1 MATKY
6 PHSFTPLNIGK
17 VQIRNRYALAPMG
30 TGSMGGPKG
39 EYTDNTIEYYLE
51 RARGGFGLIVMG
63 SIIVDMEAQKPD
75 LINGPIPPA
84 YAPSVW
90 RESACRL
97 VERIHAYGTKV
108 FMQLGFGHGRQKPG
122 QKAPSPIPRYADP
135 SEICEPITVEEIHT
149 KIRYMVKTAK
159 MAKDAGF
166 DGVEVHAMHWGYLLD
181 QFAMALCNFRED
193 EYGGSLE
200 NRLRVHKEIVEGIKA
215 ECGQDFPVSIRMGMK
230 SYIKGFHKP
239 SLFGDE
245 EAGRT
250 IEEACEIAKL
260 LESYGYDMLD
270 CNSGIYDSFYY
281 AVAPAYM
288 DKGYNIKLAKEIK
301 KHVSIPVFVAGKM
314 NDPELCE
321 QAIANGEIDGVALGR
336 AGLADGA
343 YPQKLMR
350 GRPDKIHPCIAC
362 GNCMA
367 SSFSKVSAT
376 CAVNPIG
383 MRPGQYPLTR
393 AVQPKKVLV
402 VGGGVGGMEAARI
415 AATRGHSVTL
425 AERSDRLGGRL
436 FDAGVHKFKEDIRN
450 LAKWYDQELKDL
462 GVTVQLGTEMTSED
476 IRASGADAVIFSIGA
491 DPVMPRSIP
500 GIDHPK
506 AVSCTDVLSGKR
518 TVGQKVAIIGAG
530 LVGAEMAYDM
540 AKEEGK
546 EIVLVD
552 GLDDILSNDPDGVP
566 FQTRWMLNELLDLH
580 GVRKYMGHML
590 AGINDQGCV
599 LKSKSGELV
608 PIEADDVIIAIGFR
622 SRKSM
627 YEALY
632 GTDMEVYEIVAG
644 NGIGSIANQVNAAYE
659 ITRNL

>member
-1 MATKY
+1 MTFLV
-6 PHSFTPLNIGK
+6 SFTNSS
-17 VQIRNRYALAPMG
+17 R
-30 TGSMGGPKG
+30 
-39 EYTDNTIEYYLE
+39 ETD
-51 RARGGFGLIVMG
+51 F
-63 SIIVDMEAQKPD
+63 
-75 LINGPIPPA
+75 
-84 YAPSVW
+84 
-90 RESACRL
+90 
-97 VERIHAYGTKV
+97 
-108 FMQLGFGHGRQKPG
+108 
-122 QKAPSPIPRYADP
+122 
-135 SEICEPITVEEIHT
+135 
-149 KIRYMVKTAK
+149 
-159 MAKDAGF
+159 
-166 DGVEVHAMHWGYLLD
+166 
-181 QFAMALCNFRED
+181 
-193 EYGGSLE
+193 
-200 NRLRVHKEIVEGIKA
+200 
-215 ECGQDFPVSIRMGMK
+215 
-230 SYIKGFHKP
+230 
-239 SLFGDE
+239 
-245 EAGRT
+245 
-250 IEEACEIAKL
+250 
-260 LESYGYDMLD
+260 
-270 CNSGIYDSFYY
+270 
-281 AVAPAYM
+281 
-288 DKGYNIKLAKEIK
+288 KLAKEIK

-393 AVQPKKVLV
+393 AVRPKKVLV

-425 AERSDRLGGRL
+425 VERSDKLGGRL
-436 FDAGVHKFKEDIRN
+436 FDAGVHKFKQDIRN
-450 LAKWYDQELKDL
+450 LAKWYAQELKDL
-462 GVTVQLGTEMTSED
+462 GVTVKLGTEMTPED
-476 IRASGADAVIFSIGA
+476 IRTSGADAVIFSIGA
-491 DPVMPRSIP
+491 DAVMPRSIP

-622 SRKSM
+622 ARKSM

-644 NGIGSIANQVNAAYE
+644 NGIGSIASQVNAAYE

>member
-6 PHSFTPLNIGK
+6 PYSFSPLNIGK

-30 TGSMGGPKG
+30 TGSMNGSRG

-51 RARGGFGLIVMG
+51 RARGGFGLIVLG

-97 VERIHAYGTKV
+97 VERIHDYGTKV
-108 FMQLGFGHGRQKPG
+108 FMQIGFGHGRQKPG

-135 SEICEPITVEEIHT
+135 NEICEPITVEEIQT

-181 QFAMALCNFRED
+181 QFALAICNFRDD

-200 NRLRVHKEIVEGIKA
+200 NRLRVHREIVEGIKA

-250 IEEACEIAKL
+250 IEEACQIAEL

-288 DKGYNIKLAKEIK
+288 DKGYNIKLAKELK
-301 KHVSIPVFVAGKM
+301 KHVHIPVFVAGKM
-314 NDPELCE
+314 NDPDMCE
-321 QAIANGEIDGVALGR
+321 EAIRSGEIDGVALGR

-367 SSFSKVSAT
+367 SSFSKVSAA
-376 CAVNPIG
+376 CAVNPGG

-402 VGGGVGGMEAARI
+402 VGGGAGGMEAARA
-415 AATRGHSVTL
+415 AATRGHQVTL
-425 AERSDRLGGRL
+425 VERSDKLGGRL
-436 FDAGVHKFKEDIRN
+436 FDAGRHTFKQDIRA
-450 LAKWYDQELKDL
+450 LAAWYEQELKDL
-462 GVTVQLGTEMTSED
+462 GVEVKLGCEMTPEA
-476 IRASGADAVIFSIGA
+476 IQASGADAVILSVGA
-491 DPVMPRSIP
+491 DAVMPKRIP

-506 AVSCTDVLSGKR
+506 AVCCTDVIDGKKA
-518 TVGQKVAIIGAG
+518 VGQKVAIIGAG

-546 EIVLVD
+546 EVILVD

-580 GVRKYMGHML
+580 GVKKYMGHML
-590 AGINDQGCV
+590 ESINDQGCV
-599 LKSKSGELV
+599 LKSKTGELV
-608 PIEADDVIIAIGFR
+608 QIEADSVVIAIGFR
-622 SRKSM
+622 ARASM
-627 YEALY
+627 YQALY

-644 NGIGSIANQVNAAYE
+644 NGIGSIASQVNAAYE

>member
-6 PHSFTPLNIGK
+6 PYSFSPLQIGS

-30 TGSMGGPKG
+30 TGSMGGPRG

-97 VERIHAYGTKV
+97 TERIHAYGTKV
-108 FMQLGFGHGRQKPG
+108 FMQIGFGHGRQKPG

-135 SEICEPITVEEIHT
+135 NEICEQITVEEIQT

-159 MAKDAGF
+159 MAQDAGF

-200 NRLRVHKEIVEGIKA
+200 NRLRVHKEIVQGIKA
-215 ECGQDFPVSIRMGMK
+215 ACGQDFPVSIRMGMK
-230 SYIKGFHKP
+230 SYIKGFHQP
-239 SLFGDE
+239 SLFGDH

-250 IEEACEIAKL
+250 LEEACEIAKL

-288 DKGYNIKLAKEIK
+288 EKGYNIKLAKEIK
-301 KHVSIPVFVAGKM
+301 KHVRIPVFVAGKM
-314 NDPELCE
+314 NDPDLCE
-321 QAIANGEIDGVALGR
+321 AAIASGEIDGVALGR
-336 AGLADGA
+336 SGLADGA

-362 GNCMA
+362 GNCMS

-393 AVQPKKVLV
+393 ALQPKEVLV
-402 VGGGVGGMEAARI
+402 VGGGVGGMEAART
-415 AATRGHSVTL
+415 AAIRGHHVTI
-425 AERSDRLGGRL
+425 AERSDRLGGRM
-436 FDAGVHKFKEDIRN
+436 FDAGAHQFKQDIRN
-450 LAKWYDQELKDL
+450 LAKWYEQELKEL
-462 GVTVQLGTEMTSED
+462 GVTVQLGIEMTPED
-476 IRASGADAVIFSIGA
+476 IKASGAEVVICSVGADAV
-491 DPVMPRSIP
+491 MPRQIP

-506 AVSCTDVLSGKR
+506 AVSCTQVLSGEE
-518 TVGQKVAIIGAG
+518 TVGQKVVVIGAG

-546 EIVLVD
+546 EVVLVD

-566 FQTRWMLNELLDLH
+566 FQTRWMLNELLDLY
-580 GVRKYMGHML
+580 GVK
-590 AGINDQGCV
+590 N
-599 LKSKSGELV
+599 
-608 PIEADDVIIAIGFR
+608 
-622 SRKSM
+622 
-627 YEALY
+627 
-632 GTDMEVYEIVAG
+632 
-644 NGIGSIANQVNAAYE
+644 
-659 ITRNL
+659 

>member
-1 MATKY
+1 MANKY
-6 PHSFTPLNIGK
+6 PYSFSPLNIGK

-30 TGSMGGPKG
+30 TGSMGGSRG

-51 RARGGFGLIVMG
+51 RARGGFGLIVLG

-75 LINGPIPPA
+75 LINGPIPPS
-84 YAPSVW
+84 YAPVVW

-97 VERIHAYGTKV
+97 AERIHAYGTKV
-108 FMQLGFGHGRQKPG
+108 FMQIGFGHGRQKPG

-135 SEICEPITVEEIHT
+135 DEICEQISVEEIRT

-200 NRLRVHKEIVEGIKA
+200 NRLRVHKEIVEGIKT
-215 ECGQDFPVSIRMGMK
+215 ECGQDFPVAIRMGMK

-250 IEEACEIAKL
+250 IEEACQIAAL

-288 DKGYNIKLAKEIK
+288 EKGYNIKLAREIK

-314 NDPELCE
+314 NDPDMCE
-321 QAIANGEIDGVALGR
+321 EAIRNGDIDGVALGR

-350 GRPDKIHPCIAC
+350 GRPDMIHPCIAC

-402 VGGGVGGMEAARI
+402 VGGGVGGMETARI
-415 AATRGHSVTL
+415 AAMRGHQVTL
-425 AERSDRLGGRL
+425 AEQSERLGGRL
-436 FDAGVHKFKEDIRN
+436 FDAGRHAFKQDIRALADWYTRELRDVGVSVTLGRAMTTEDI
-450 LAKWYDQELKDL
+450 Q
-462 GVTVQLGTEMTSED
+462 
-476 IRASGADAVIFSIGA
+476 ASGADVVVLSVGA
-491 DPVMPRSIP
+491 DAVMPRSIP

-506 AVSCTDVLSGKR
+506 AVSCTDVLEGKR
-518 TVGQKVAIIGAG
+518 LVGKKVAIIGAG

-540 AKEEGK
+540 AREEGK
-546 EIVLVD
+546 DVVLVD

-580 GVRKYMGHML
+580 GVQKYMGHML
-590 AGINDQGCV
+590 DSITEEGCV
-599 LKSKSGELV
+599 LKSKTGELI

-622 SRKSM
+622 ARKSM
-627 YEALY
+627 YESLY
-632 GTDMEVYEIVAG
+632 GADMEIYEIVAG
-644 NGIGSIANQVNAAYE
+644 NGIGSIASQVNTAYE
-659 ITRNL
+659 IARNL

>member
-6 PHSFTPLNIGK
+6 PYSFSPLQIGS

-30 TGSMGGPKG
+30 TGSMGGPRG

-97 VERIHAYGTKV
+97 TERIHAYGTKV
-108 FMQLGFGHGRQKPG
+108 FMQIGFGHGRQKPG

-135 SEICEPITVEEIHT
+135 NEICEQITVEEIQT

-159 MAKDAGF
+159 MAQDAGF

-200 NRLRVHKEIVEGIKA
+200 NRLRVHKEIVQGIKA
-215 ECGQDFPVSIRMGMK
+215 ACGQDFPVSIRMGMK
-230 SYIKGFHKP
+230 SYIKGFHQP
-239 SLFGDE
+239 SLFGDH

-250 IEEACEIAKL
+250 LEEACEIAKL

-288 DKGYNIKLAKEIK
+288 EKGYNIKLAKEIK
-301 KHVSIPVFVAGKM
+301 KHVKIPVFVAGKM
-314 NDPELCE
+314 NDPDLCE
-321 QAIANGEIDGVALGR
+321 AAIASGEIDGVALGR
-336 AGLADGA
+336 SGLADGA

-362 GNCMA
+362 GNCMS

-393 AVQPKKVLV
+393 ALQPKEVLV
-402 VGGGVGGMEAARI
+402 VGGGVGGMEAART
-415 AATRGHSVTL
+415 AAIRGHHVTI

-436 FDAGVHKFKEDIRN
+436 FDAGAHQFKQDIRN
-450 LAKWYDQELKDL
+450 LAKWYEQELKEL
-462 GVTVQLGTEMTSED
+462 GVTVKLGVEMTPED
-476 IRASGADAVIFSIGA
+476 IKASGAEVVICSVGADAV
-491 DPVMPRSIP
+491 MPRQIP

-506 AVSCTDVLSGKR
+506 AVSCTQVLSGEK
-518 TVGQKVAIIGAG
+518 TVGPKVVVIGAG

-546 EIVLVD
+546 EVVLVD

-566 FQTRWMLNELLDLH
+566 FQTRWMLNELLDLY
-580 GVRKYMGHML
+580 GVKKYLGYRL
-590 AGINDQGCV
+590 DCVNDQGCV

-608 PIEADDVIIAIGFR
+608 SIPADDVVIAIGFR
-622 SRKSM
+622 ARKSM

-644 NGIGSIANQVNAAYE
+644 NGIGSIASQVNDAYE
-659 ITRNL
+659 IARHL

>member
-1 MATKY
+1 MSIKY
-6 PHSFTPLNIGK
+6 PYSFSPLNIGK

-30 TGSMGGPKG
+30 TGSMNGARG

-51 RARGGFGLIVMG
+51 RARGGFGLIVLG

-75 LINGPIPPA
+75 LVNGPIPPS

-90 RESACRL
+90 RESACRM

-108 FMQLGFGHGRQKPG
+108 FMQIGFGHGRQRAG

-135 SEICEPITVEEIHT
+135 SEICEQITVEEIQT
-149 KIRYMVKTAK
+149 KIRYMIKTAK
-159 MAKDAGF
+159 MAKDAGM

-193 EYGGSLE
+193 EYGGTLE
-200 NRLRVHKEIVEGIKA
+200 NRLRVHKEIVQGIKA
-215 ECGQDFPVSIRMGMK
+215 ECGADFPVAIRMGMK

-250 IEEACEIAKL
+250 IQEACEIAKL

-288 DKGYNIKLAKEIK
+288 PKGYNIKLAKELK

-314 NDPELCE
+314 NDPDLCE
-321 QAIANGEIDGVALGR
+321 EAIKNGEIDGIALGR
-336 AGLADGA
+336 SGLADGA

-376 CAVNPIG
+376 CAVNPVG

-393 AVQPKKVLV
+393 AVQSKKVLV
-402 VGGGVGGMEAARI
+402 VGGGVGGMETARI
-415 AATRGHSVTL
+415 AAMRGHDVTL
-425 AERSDRLGGRL
+425 VERSDKLGGRL
-436 FDAGVHKFKEDIRN
+436 FDAGRHEFKQDIRN
-450 LAKWYDQELKDL
+450 LALWYAQELEDL
-462 GVTVQLGTEMTSED
+462 KVTVKLNTELSPAD
-476 IRASGADAVIFSIGA
+476 IRNSDAEAVILSVGADAV
-491 DPVMPRSIP
+491 MPSRIP

-506 AVSCTDVLSGKR
+506 AVSCTDVISGKK

-540 AKEEGK
+540 AKEEEK
-546 EIVLVD
+546 NVILVD
-552 GLDDILSNDPDGVP
+552 GLDDILSNDPNGVP
-566 FQTRWMLNELLDLH
+566 FQTRWMLNELLDLN
-580 GVRKYMGHML
+580 GVQKYMGHML
-590 AGINDQGCV
+590 ECINDRGCV
-599 LKSKSGELV
+599 IKDKDGNATQ
-608 PIEADDVIIAIGFR
+608 IEVDDVIIAIGFCA
-622 SRKSM
+622 RKSM
-627 YEALY
+627 YEDMY
-632 GTDMEVYEIVAG
+632 GTDKEVYEIVAG
-644 NGIGSIANQVNAAYE
+644 NGIGSIASQVNDAYE
-659 ITRNL
+659 IARNL

>member
-6 PHSFTPLNIGK
+6 PYSFSPLNIGK

-30 TGSMGGPKG
+30 TGSMNGSRG

-51 RARGGFGLIVMG
+51 RARGGFGLIVLG

-97 VERIHAYGTKV
+97 VERIHDYGTKV
-108 FMQLGFGHGRQKPG
+108 FMQIGFGHGRQKPG

-135 SEICEPITVEEIHT
+135 NEICEPITVEEIQT

-181 QFAMALCNFRED
+181 QFALAICNFRDD

-200 NRLRVHKEIVEGIKA
+200 NRLRVHREIVEGIKA

-250 IEEACEIAKL
+250 IEEACQIAEL

-288 DKGYNIKLAKEIK
+288 DKGYNIKLAKELK
-301 KHVSIPVFVAGKM
+301 KHVHIPVFVAGKM
-314 NDPELCE
+314 NDPDMCE
-321 QAIANGEIDGVALGR
+321 EAIRNGEIDGVALGR

-376 CAVNPIG
+376 CAVNPVGI
-383 MRPGQYPLTR
+383 RPGQYPLTR

-402 VGGGVGGMEAARI
+402 VGGGAGGMEAARA
-415 AATRGHSVTL
+415 AATRGHQVTL
-425 AERSDRLGGRL
+425 VERSDRLGGRL
-436 FDAGVHKFKEDIRN
+436 FDAGRHTFKQDIRA
-450 LAKWYDQELKDL
+450 LAAWYEQELKDL
-462 GVTVQLGTEMTSED
+462 GVEVKLGCEMTPEA
-476 IRASGADAVIFSIGA
+476 IQASGADAVILSVGA
-491 DPVMPRSIP
+491 DAVMPKRIP

-506 AVSCTDVLSGKR
+506 AVCCTDVIDGKKA
-518 TVGQKVAIIGAG
+518 VGQKVAIIGAG

-546 EIVLVD
+546 EVVLVD

-580 GVRKYMGHML
+580 GVKKYMGHML
-590 AGINDQGCV
+590 ESINDQGCV
-599 LKSKSGELV
+599 LKSKTGELV
-608 PIEADDVIIAIGFR
+608 QIEADSVVIAIGFR
-622 SRKSM
+622 ARASM
-627 YEALY
+627 YQALY

-644 NGIGSIANQVNAAYE
+644 NGIGSIASQVNAAYE

>member
-6 PHSFTPLNIGK
+6 PYSFSPLNIGK

-30 TGSMGGPKG
+30 TGSMNGSRG

-51 RARGGFGLIVMG
+51 RARGGFGLIVLG

-97 VERIHAYGTKV
+97 VERIHNYGTKV
-108 FMQLGFGHGRQKPG
+108 FMQIGFGHGRQRPG

-135 SEICEPITVEEIHT
+135 DEICEPITVEEIQT

-181 QFAMALCNFRED
+181 QFALAICNFRDD

-230 SYIKGFHKP
+230 SYIKGFHNP

-250 IEEACEIAKL
+250 IEEACQIAEF

-288 DKGYNIKLAKEIK
+288 EKGYNIKLAKEIK
-301 KHVSIPVFVAGKM
+301 KHVHIPVFVAGKM
-314 NDPELCE
+314 NDPDMCE
-321 QAIANGEIDGVALGR
+321 EAIRNGEIDGVALGR

-376 CAVNPIG
+376 CAVNPVG

-402 VGGGVGGMEAARI
+402 VGGGVGGMEAART
-415 AATRGHSVTL
+415 AATRGHQVTL
-425 AERSDRLGGRL
+425 VERSDRLGGRL
-436 FDAGVHKFKEDIRN
+436 FDAGRHTFKQDIRA
-450 LAKWYDQELKDL
+450 LAAWYAQELKDL
-462 GVTVQLGTEMTSED
+462 GVEVKLGCEMTPEE
-476 IRASGADAVIFSIGA
+476 IKASGADVVIFSVGA
-491 DPVMPRSIP
+491 DAVMPKSIS

-506 AVSCTDVLSGKR
+506 AVSCTDVIDGKK

-546 EIVLVD
+546 EVVLVD

-580 GVRKYMGHML
+580 GVKKYMGHIL
-590 AGINDQGCV
+590 DSINDQGCV
-599 LKSKSGELV
+599 LKSKSGELI
-608 PIEADDVIIAIGFR
+608 PIEADNVIIAIGFR
-622 SRKSM
+622 ARKSM
-627 YEALY
+627 YRELY
-632 GTDMEVYEIVAG
+632 GADMEVYEIVAG
-644 NGIGSIANQVNAAYE
+644 NGIGSIASQVNAAYE
-659 ITRNL
+659 ISRNL

>member
-1 MATKY
+1 MATNY
-6 PHSFTPLNIGK
+6 PHSFSPLNIGK
-17 VQIRNRYALAPMG
+17 VRIRNRYALAPMG

-75 LINGPIPPA
+75 LVNGPIPPS
-84 YAPSVW
+84 YAPAVW

-108 FMQLGFGHGRQKPG
+108 FMQIGFGHGRQKPG

-135 SEICEPITVEEIHT
+135 NEICEQITVEEIQT
-149 KIRYMVKTAK
+149 KIRYMIKTAK

-181 QFAMALCNFRED
+181 QFALALCNFRED

-200 NRLRVHKEIVEGIKA
+200 NRLRVHKEIVQGIKEA
-215 ECGQDFPVSIRMGMK
+215 CGADFPVAIRMGMK
-230 SYIKGFHKP
+230 SYIKGFNKP

-245 EAGRT
+245 EVGRT

-314 NDPELCE
+314 NDPDLCE
-321 QAIANGEIDGVALGR
+321 EAIKNGEIDGVALGR
-336 AGLADGA
+336 SGLADGA

-393 AVQPKKVLV
+393 AVRAKKVLV
-402 VGGGVGGMEAARI
+402 VGGGVGGMEAAKT
-415 AATRGHSVTL
+415 AAARGHSVTI
-425 AERSDRLGGRL
+425 AERSGRLGGRL
-436 FDAGVHKFKEDIRN
+436 FDAGLHKFKQDIRN
-450 LAKWYDQELKDL
+450 LAAWYEQELKEL
-462 GVTVQLGTEMTSED
+462 GVEVKLNTEMTPED
-476 IRASGADAVIFSIGA
+476 IKASGADVVIFSIGA
-491 DPVMPRSIP
+491 DAVMPRRIP
-500 GIDHPK
+500 GIDHLK
-506 AVSCTDVLSGKR
+506 AVACTDVLSGKR
-518 TVGQKVAIIGAG
+518 AVGQKVAIIGAG

-552 GLDDILSNDPDGVP
+552 GLDDILSNDPGGVP
-566 FQTRWMLNELLDLH
+566 FQTRWMLNELLDLY
-580 GVRKYMGHML
+580 GVKKYMGHML
-590 AGINDQGCV
+590 DSINDRGCV
-599 LKSKSGELV
+599 LKSKDGELIQ
-608 PIEADDVIIAIGFR
+608 IEADDVIVAIGFR
-622 SRKSM
+622 ARQSM
-627 YEALY
+627 YAELY

-644 NGIGSIANQVNAAYE
+644 NGIGSIASQVNDAYE
-659 ITRNL
+659 IARHL

>member
-6 PHSFTPLNIGK
+6 PYSFSPLNIGK

-30 TGSMGGPKG
+30 TGSMNGSRG

-51 RARGGFGLIVMG
+51 RARGGFGLIVLG

-97 VERIHAYGTKV
+97 VERIHDYGTKV
-108 FMQLGFGHGRQKPG
+108 FMQIGFGHGRQKPG

-135 SEICEPITVEEIHT
+135 NEICEPITVEEIQT

-181 QFAMALCNFRED
+181 QFALAICNFRDD

-200 NRLRVHKEIVEGIKA
+200 NRLRVHREIVEGIKA
-215 ECGQDFPVSIRMGMK
+215 ACGQDFPVSIRMGMK

-250 IEEACEIAKL
+250 IEDACQIAEL

-288 DKGYNIKLAKEIK
+288 DKGYNIKLAKEFK
-301 KHVSIPVFVAGKM
+301 KHVRIPVFVAGKM
-314 NDPELCE
+314 NDPDMCE
-321 QAIANGEIDGVALGR
+321 EAIRSGEIDGVALGR

-376 CAVNPIG
+376 CAVNPVG

-402 VGGGVGGMEAARI
+402 VGGGAGGMEAARA
-415 AATRGHSVTL
+415 AATRGHQVTL
-425 AERSDRLGGRL
+425 VERSDKLGGRL
-436 FDAGVHKFKEDIRN
+436 FDAGRHTFKQDIRA
-450 LAKWYDQELKDL
+450 LAAWYEQELKDL
-462 GVTVQLGTEMTSED
+462 GVEVKLGCEMTPEA
-476 IRASGADAVIFSIGA
+476 IQASGADAVILSVGA
-491 DPVMPRSIP
+491 DAVMPKRIP

-506 AVSCTDVLSGKR
+506 AVCCTDVIDGKKA
-518 TVGQKVAIIGAG
+518 VGQKVAIIGAG

-546 EIVLVD
+546 EVILVD

-580 GVRKYMGHML
+580 GVKKYMGHML
-590 AGINDQGCV
+590 ESINDQGCV
-599 LKSKSGELV
+599 LKSKTGELV
-608 PIEADDVIIAIGFR
+608 QIEADSVVIAIGFR
-622 SRKSM
+622 ARASM
-627 YEALY
+627 YQALY

-644 NGIGSIANQVNAAYE
+644 NGIGSIASQVNAAYE

>member
-6 PHSFTPLNIGK
+6 PHSFSPLNIGK

-30 TGSMGGPKG
+30 TGSMGGPRG

-135 SEICEPITVEEIHT
+135 NEICEPITVEEIHT

-215 ECGQDFPVSIRMGMK
+215 ECGRDFPVSIRMGMK

-393 AVQPKKVLV
+393 AVRPKKVLV

-425 AERSDRLGGRL
+425 VERSDRLGGRL

-462 GVTVQLGTEMTSED
+462 GVTVQLGTEMTPED

-644 NGIGSIANQVNAAYE
+644 NGIGSIASQVNAAYE

>member
-1 MATKY
+1 MANKY
-6 PHSFTPLNIGK
+6 PYSFRPLKIGSI
-17 VQIRNRYALAPMG
+17 QIRNRYALAPMG
-30 TGSMGGPKG
+30 TGSMGGSRG

-75 LINGPIPPA
+75 LINGPIPPS
-84 YAPSVW
+84 YAPAVW

-97 VERIHAYGTKV
+97 TERIHAYGTKV
-108 FMQLGFGHGRQKPG
+108 FMQIGFGHGRQKPG
-122 QKAPSPIPRYADP
+122 QKVPSPIPRYADP
-135 SEICEPITVEEIHT
+135 NEICEQITVEEIQT

-159 MAKDAGF
+159 MAQDAGF

-200 NRLRVHKEIVEGIKA
+200 NRLRVHKEIVQGIKA
-215 ECGQDFPVSIRMGMK
+215 ACGQDFPVSIRMGMK
-230 SYIKGFHKP
+230 SYIKGFHQP
-239 SLFGDE
+239 SLFGDH

-250 IEEACEIAKL
+250 LEEACEIAKL

-288 DKGYNIKLAKEIK
+288 EKGYNIKLAKELK
-301 KHVSIPVFVAGKM
+301 KHVQIPVFVAGKM
-314 NDPELCE
+314 NDPDLCE
-321 QAIANGEIDGVALGR
+321 EAIAKGEIDGVALGR
-336 AGLADGA
+336 SGLADGA

-362 GNCMA
+362 GNCMS

-393 AVQPKKVLV
+393 ALQPKDVLV
-402 VGGGVGGMEAARI
+402 VGGGVGGMEAAR
-415 AATRGHSVTL
+415 AAAIRGHHVTL
-425 AERSDRLGGRL
+425 VERAERLGGRL
-436 FDAGVHKFKEDIRN
+436 FDAGAHQFKQDIRN
-450 LAKWYDQELKDL
+450 LAKWYEQELKEL
-462 GVTVQLGTEMTSED
+462 GVTVKLGVEMTPEA
-476 IRASGADAVIFSIGA
+476 IKASGADAVICSVGA
-491 DPVMPRSIP
+491 DAVMPKRIP
-500 GIDHPK
+500 GMDHPK
-506 AVSCTDVLSGKR
+506 AVSCTQVLSGEK
-518 TVGQKVAIIGAG
+518 TVGQKVAVIGAG

-546 EIVLVD
+546 EVVLVD

-566 FQTRWMLNELLDLH
+566 FQTRWMLNELLDLY
-580 GVRKYMGHML
+580 GVKKYLGYRL
-590 AGINDQGCV
+590 DCVNDQGCV
-599 LKSKSGELV
+599 LKGKDGELV
-608 PIEADDVIIAIGFR
+608 PIAADSVVIAIGFR
-622 SRKSM
+622 ARKSM

-644 NGIGSIANQVNAAYE
+644 NGIGSIASQVNDAYE
-659 ITRNL
+659 IARHL

>member
-6 PHSFTPLNIGK
+6 PHSFSPLKIGK
-17 VQIRNRYALAPMG
+17 VEIRNRYALAPMG

-51 RARGGFGLIVMG
+51 RARGGFGLIVLG

-75 LINGPIPPA
+75 LVNGPIPPS
-84 YAPSVW
+84 YAPGVW

-97 VERIHAYGTKV
+97 VERIHAYGTKA
-108 FMQLGFGHGRQKPG
+108 FMQIGFGHGRQKPG

-135 SEICEPITVEEIHT
+135 SEICEQITVEEIKT
-149 KIRYMVKTAK
+149 KIAYMVKTAK

-181 QFAMALCNFRED
+181 QFALAICNFRDD

-215 ECGQDFPVSIRMGMK
+215 ECGQDFPVAIRMGMK
-230 SYIKGFHKP
+230 SWIKGFNKP

-288 DKGYNIKLAKEIK
+288 EKGYNIKLAKEIK
-301 KHVSIPVFVAGKM
+301 KNVNIPVFVAGKM
-314 NDPELCE
+314 NDPEMCE
-321 QAIANGEIDGVALGR
+321 EAIANGEIDGVALGR
-336 AGLADGA
+336 TGLAEPA
-343 YPQKLMR
+343 YPQWLMR

-376 CAVNPIG
+376 CAVNPVG
-383 MRPGQYPLTR
+383 MRPGQYPTLR
-393 AVQPKKVLV
+393 ALQQKNVVV
-402 VGGGVGGMEAARI
+402 VGGGVGGMEAART
-415 AATRGHSVTL
+415 AALRGHNVTII
-425 AERSDRLGGRL
+425 ERSSILGGRL
-436 FDAGVHKFKEDIRN
+436 YDAGVHAFKQDIRN
-450 LAKWYDQELKDL
+450 LAKWYIQELAELD
-462 GVTVQLGTEMTSED
+462 VTLKLETEATPELLKEM
-476 IRASGADAVIFSIGA
+476 GADVVIYSVGA
-491 DPVMPRSIP
+491 DPLMPKKIP
-500 GIDHPK
+500 GIDSEK
-506 AVSCTDVLSGKR
+506 AVACTDVLSGKKE
-518 TVGQKVAIIGAG
+518 VGQKVAIIGAG

-552 GLDDILSNDPDGVP
+552 GLDDILSNDPNGVP
-566 FQTRWMLNELLDLH
+566 FQTRWMLNELLDLYH
-580 GVRKYMGHML
+580 VEKHMSTML
-590 AGINDQGCV
+590 DCINEKGCV
-599 LKSKSGELV
+599 LKTKDGETIQV
-608 PIEADDVIIAIGFR
+608 ECDDVIMAIGFR
-622 SRKSM
+622 ARQSQLPEM
-627 YEALY
+627 LGA
-632 GTDMEVYEIVAG
+632 DMEVYEIVAG
-644 NGIGSIANQVNAAYE
+644 NGIGSIASQVNDAYE
-659 ITRNL
+659 IARHI